1 MKYIVILGDGM
12 SDYPI
17 EQLGGKTPLQAA
29 ATPTIDFLAARSE
42 VGLARTIPDE
52 MPPGSDTA
60 NLAVM
65 GYNPREFYTGR
76 SPFEAASMGV
86 LLDDTDVAFRCN
98 LVTLSGE
105 QPFAAKTMVDYCA
118 EEISSAEAARI
129 IESVNEALGTEA
141 LRFYPGVSYRNLLTW
156 KDAPDG
162 FRLTPPHDITGR
174 PIRDHLPKGPHAE
187 VILGLMAASATFL
200 ADHPVNRERV
210 AQGLRPANSIWIWG
224 EGKKPRLS
232 SFAEKYGVQGSVIS
246 AVDLVKGIGVC
257 AGLRVV
263 EVPGATGN
271 IHTNFVGKAMAAV
284 QELKNGQDFVY
295 VHLEAPDEGGPGHP
309 GADGGP
315 RGAVPHAAPAG
326 PPDAAQPAH
335 AHARPGALP
344 ALRQHGTEERPR
356 PDVRRGNR
364 RADRGH
370 GGRRLPSDGPLP
382 EEDVA
387 GFLSADYADYADYR
401 EGMCGVCTLSTGR

>member
-295 VHLEAPDEGGPGHP
+295 VHLEAPDECGHRYEIANKVRSIELIDEKVVQVILEQMEGLGEPFRMLLLPDHPTPLSLRTHTHDPVPYLLYDSTAPKNAPGQTYDEATAERT
-309 GADGGP
+309 GVMVDEGY
-315 RGAVPHAAPAG
+315 RLM
-326 PPDAAQPAH
+326 D
-335 AHARPGALP
+335 RF
-344 ALRQHGTEERPR
+344 LRR
-356 PDVRRGNR
+356 
-364 RADRGH
+364 
-370 GGRRLPSDGPLP
+370 
-382 EEDVA
+382 
-387 GFLSADYADYADYR
+387 
-401 EGMCGVCTLSTGR
+401 M